1 MIFLDVFYIA
11 ISTIGV
17 MALLQ
22 LATFV
27 VMKILYPPE
36 PKVIYRDV
44 HVPVQVQQPPQ
55 PHVHQFPPPVEKQV
69 TFTQD
74 RQDITIPQHG
84 APPPAIPTSIRVD
97 PELPAG
103 LQETRPPG
111 T

>member
-1 MIFLDVFYIA
+1 MIFLDVLYVA

-36 PKVIYRDV
+36 PKVIYRE
-44 HVPVQVQQPPQ
+44 VPVP
-55 PHVHQFPPPVEKQV
+55 VHQQVVPIVQDTPPSKQV
-69 TFTQD
+69 TFTQPTQEVVLPEYEP
-74 RQDITIPQHG
+74 RK
-84 APPPAIPTSIRVD
+84 PASTSIRMD

-103 LQETRPPG
+103 IQETRPPG

>member
-11 ISTIGV
+11 IATIGV

-36 PKVIYRDV
+36 PKVIYRE
-44 HVPVQVQQPPQ
+44 VQVPMQAPPTSQPPM
-55 PHVHQFPPPVEKQV
+55 PLFSPPVEKQV
-69 TFTQD
+69 TFTQE
-74 RQDITIPQHG
+74 RQDIPIPQHG

-103 LQETRPPG
+103 IQETRPPG